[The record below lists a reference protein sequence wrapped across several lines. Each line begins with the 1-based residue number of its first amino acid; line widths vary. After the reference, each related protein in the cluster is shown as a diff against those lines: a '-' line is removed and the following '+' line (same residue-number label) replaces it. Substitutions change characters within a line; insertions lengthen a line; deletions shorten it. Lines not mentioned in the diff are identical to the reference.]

1 MEITAL
7 ILKSTLIDNLN
18 IIMNESS
25 KISYT
30 KENLFWNISQ
40 LLHTHCT
47 LSCWMNCVAYRGALP
62 GAATAFPQ

>member
-30 KENLFWNISQ
+30 KENLF
-40 LLHTHCT
+40 
-47 LSCWMNCVAYRGALP
+47 
-62 GAATAFPQ
+62 